1 MESRGPTSAP
11 SNQKKR
17 NPHALELRFVWQS
30 GLFQAYFYSSL
41 VALEPPTSDIE
52 IVNTDINSQ
61 N

>member
-17 NPHALELRFVWQS
+17 NPHAL
-30 GLFQAYFYSSL
+30 GL
-41 VALEPPTSDIE
+41 PTSDIE